1 MATALISDLHLGA
14 WQLNDLLRYPF
25 FIERLTESLEGVDE
39 VYLLGDILEL
49 RFQRLELALQ
59 AARPFFAALGDT
71 LRGRRARNGRMP
83 RIVFVGGNHD
93 YHFALQL
100 MEREQEMAIERGETT
115 PYKFSGKV
123 PNVSDTLLLR
133 QLRGMVGPGVAVEF
147 AYPYVVLETA
157 AGPALAM
164 HGHYLDLHLA
174 SPAER
179 LLAIIEQALTAY
191 RLQAPRPGFDLY
203 EAVLRPQ
210 NELLYWIGQS
220 PAGAQVQSEIWRRLR
235 GDNRHLPRGFLARL
249 RRIAI
254 RRALRAAEALAGAAA
269 RQITD
274 RVLKGDVTSISPA
287 RGTGVAE
294 GIQAFMD
301 SLYALQGDLFAIEGW
316 HRPPAYVIFG
326 HTHRPGPL
334 PGVDDGADTPWR
346 AQWAGQSVDVLNT
359 GSWLY
364 DVERALTQ
372 EYHETHWPGTLVL
385 IPDGG
390 APRVISVL
398 KDLSADKLDELTDT
412 EPASVPVPARVR

>member
-1 MATALISDLHLGA
+1 MSAAVISDLHLGS
-14 WQLNDLLRYPF
+14 WQLNDLLRYPT
-25 FIERLTESLEGVDE
+25 FIDRLTRALEGVDE

-49 RFQRLELALQ
+49 RFQRLELAFQ
-59 AARPFFAALGDT
+59 VAQPFFAALGQT
-71 LRGRRARNGRMP
+71 LRAGRSRGGHTP
-83 RIVFVGGNHD
+83 RIVYVAGNHD

-100 MEREQEMAIERGETT
+100 MEREQEMAIDRGDAK
-115 PYKFSGKV
+115 PYAFSGKL
-123 PNVSDTLLLR
+123 PPTHDMLLLR
-133 QLRGMVGPGVAVEF
+133 QLRRMVGPGVDVEF
-147 AYPYVVLETA
+147 AYSYVVLPTA

-164 HGHYLDLHLA
+164 HGQYLDLHLA

-179 LLAIIEQALTAY
+179 LLALVEQALTAY
-191 RLQAPRPGFDLY
+191 RLETPRPGFDLY

-235 GDNRHLPRGFLARL
+235 GDNRHVPRGLLARL
-249 RRIAI
+249 RRIAV

-274 RVLKGDVTSISPA
+274 RVLKGDVTNVSPA
-287 RGTGVAE
+287 RATGVAE

-301 SLYALQGDLFAIEGW
+301 SLYALQEDLFAAEQW
-316 HRPPAYVIFG
+316 TVPPAYVIFG

-334 PGVDDGADTPWR
+334 PGTDAPAQWR
-346 AQWAGQSVDVLNT
+346 ASWSGHEVEVLNA

-372 EYHETHWPGTLVL
+372 EYYDTRWPGTLVL
-385 IPDGG
+385 IPDGE
-390 APRVISVL
+390 APRVVSIL
-398 KDLSADKLDELTDT
+398 KDLTADDIDELTDT
-412 EPASVPVPARVR
+412 EPAPMPAASRAR